1 MPDCNAMELLCFALL
16 CFVALYSDLMYMKA
30 FLLTYRS
37 FATPELLLAK
47 LIERYHVPPREDKNR
62 TKIQLRVCNTIKVF
76 PLNLHRLV
84 VIAWS
89 LTLNAAYRRVVLDRK
104 QCA

>member
-1 MPDCNAMELLCFALL
+1 
-16 CFVALYSDLMYMKA
+16 
-30 FLLTYRS
+30 
-37 FATPELLLAK
+37 
-47 LIERYHVPPREDKNR
+47 
-62 TKIQLRVCNTIKVF
+62 VCNTIKVF

-104 QCA
+104 QCAWLWPWIGTEFGGFHWRNVDEERSGTAHNTKAHDGLGAQVLTTALDL